1 MKFRNVASMYALI
14 VCIGKYFLV
23 SVTFFIFWA
32 RLRENPINVQ
42 PDTQEKSCSHPN
54 FLPSPPKK
62 SLEKEIL
69 ECTGRK
75 EGGTIS
81 ISASTTFR
89 IFIFHFR
96 LFFVA
101 AALVCGSYSRHSLER
116 FFLFLSFQFGKS
128 T

>member
-1 MKFRNVASMYALI
+1 MYALM
-14 VCIGKYFLV
+14 VCIEKYFFGIRN
-23 SVTFFIFWA
+23 FFPHFFRHAWH
-32 RLRENPINVQ
+32 
-42 PDTQEKSCSHPN
+42 KSHKCATGHPGKILLAPQ
-54 FLPSPPKK
+54 LPSLPTKK

-101 AALVCGSYSRHSLER
+101 AAFVCGSYSRHSLER
-116 FFLFLSFQFGKS
+116 FFPFSFFSIWEVDVGLLN
-128 T
+128 

>member
-1 MKFRNVASMYALI
+1 MNALI
-14 VCIGKYFLV
+14 VRIEKYFLGIRNF
-23 SVTFFIFWA
+23 FFIFWA

-101 AALVCGSYSRHSLER
+101 AAFVCGSYSRHSLER
-116 FFLFLSFQFGKS
+116 FFPFSFFSIWEVDVGLLN
-128 T
+128 